1 MYNWDLSNQRVF
13 KEQIEERKKKGD
25 FKWRLQTRG
34 RQKHSR
40 RVVIGASASSR
51 DFRSYTNN
59 VKGNLSYAEARVL
72 RIDADRD
79 RRLLDKAQRDRLF
92 HRNLRRK
99 QREQQLKRKKE
110 IANAKRKREMALA
123 ARGLGNRKEKKAL
136 HPKTEN
142 SDHENAEVDSEM
154 NCESVKNAPAISCD
168 ASETSECSDGLQYSQ
183 TEKSIEKPDPKIVLC
198 PIVEPIRKNT
208 SFVYA
213 FSRPHTTLP
222 NRRFRPS
229 ELLSCVGPPFFAE

>member
-99 QREQQLKRKKE
+99 QREQQLRTNTRASVFQKTSIELPSIVFKS
-110 IANAKRKREMALA
+110 ASAK
-123 ARGLGNRKEKKAL
+123 LGVICAK
-136 HPKTEN
+136 
-142 SDHENAEVDSEM
+142 
-154 NCESVKNAPAISCD
+154 VK
-168 ASETSECSDGLQYSQ
+168 SETIIYD
-183 TEKSIEKPDPKIVLC
+183 
-198 PIVEPIRKNT
+198 
-208 SFVYA
+208 
-213 FSRPHTTLP
+213 
-222 NRRFRPS
+222 
-229 ELLSCVGPPFFAE
+229 SCYI